1 MSFAAE
7 NDLHLAMIEL
17 PVALVQ
23 RYVPTLEANA
33 DTITCLRSV
42 LMKPEHG
49 DWLDAIM
56 EILERSAKA

>member
-1 MSFAAE
+1 
-7 NDLHLAMIEL
+7 MIEL

-23 RYVPTLEANA
+23 RYAPALEANA

-49 DWLDAIM
+49 EWLDAIM
-56 EILERSAKA
+56 EILERSAKI